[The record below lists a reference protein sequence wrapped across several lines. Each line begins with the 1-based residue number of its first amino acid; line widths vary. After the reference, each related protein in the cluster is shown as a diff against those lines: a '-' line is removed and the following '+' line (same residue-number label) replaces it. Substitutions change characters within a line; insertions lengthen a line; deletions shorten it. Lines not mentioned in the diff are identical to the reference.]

1 MTGGV
6 NPVIQQ
12 WMAGMTSQQLSQFI
26 PTITVTEGE
35 ISHYVINR
43 ASQAAARAQEAAGKL
58 AAQAKKPASAE
69 KDKDKA
75 KPSSSGEPK
84 HKRPAS
90 PELAK
95 AVGKT
100 NKEIIQPMETSSPNS
115 SPGASEVGILSHVIV
130 GWFLECFFF

>member
-58 AAQAKKPASAE
+58 AAQAKKPAGAE
-69 KDKDKA
+69 KDKA

-95 AVGKT
+95 AVGKA
-100 NKEIIQPMETSSPNS
+100 KQEIIQPMETSSPNS
-115 SPGASEVGILSHVIV
+115 SPGASEVGFFLGLFFHVKV
-130 GWFLECFFF
+130 GS